1 MAVTGTAD
9 DYHHSGEEEDYMGFK
24 SGRARRTGKWSWFI
38 GLLVLTSISLAGTAR
53 AERMSVTAA
62 KANIRSGPGTEKYE
76 VLWEVERYHPLEVL
90 RRQDG
95 WVFFRDFEGD
105 EAWIYEKLLG
115 KEKTVI
121 TRTDMVNIRSGPGT
135 ENPIVFK
142 AERGV
147 PFRVLQQKGD
157 WLRIESSN
165 GDKGWIHKKLVW

>member
-1 MAVTGTAD
+1 LQAVEKD
-9 DYHHSGEEEDYMGFK
+9 VRMIFPID
-24 SGRARRTGKWSWFI
+24 RAYRICKRIWFL
-38 GLLVLTSISLAGTAR
+38 GLLVLASMAMAGTAS

-62 KANIRSGPGTEKYE
+62 TANIRSGPGTEKYE
-76 VLWEVERYHPLEVL
+76 VLWEVERYHPVEVI

-105 EAWIYEKLLG
+105 EAWIYGKLLG

-135 ENPIVFK
+135 QNAIVFK
-142 AERGV
+142 AEKGV

-157 WLRIESSN
+157 WINIESGN
-165 GDKGWIHKKLVW
+165 GNKGWIHKGLVW

>member
-1 MAVTGTAD
+1 MTLSIACLRRMGTVAFWV
-9 DYHHSGEEEDYMGFK
+9 GL
-24 SGRARRTGKWSWFI
+24 FI
-38 GLLVLTSISLAGTAR
+38 LAGSTVPGMVR

-62 KANIRSGPGTEKYE
+62 KAHVRSGPGTETYS
-76 VLWEVERYHPLEVL
+76 VLWEVERYHPVEVL

-105 EAWIYEKLLG
+105 EAWIYAKLLG
-115 KEKTVI
+115 KVKTVI

-135 ENPIVFK
+135 QNAIVFK

-147 PFRVLQQKGD
+147 PFRVLEQKDD
-157 WLRIESSN
+157 WIHIESGS

>member
-1 MAVTGTAD
+1 MILLID
-9 DYHHSGEEEDYMGFK
+9 
-24 SGRARRTGKWSWFI
+24 RARRINKWTWFF
-38 GLLVLTSISLAGTAR
+38 GLLVLTSIAVDGTAW

-62 KANIRSGPGTEKYE
+62 KANIRSGPGTEKYV
-76 VLWEVERYHPLEVL
+76 VLWEVERYHPVDVI

-105 EAWIYEKLLG
+105 EGWIYETLLG

-135 ENPIVFK
+135 QNDIVFK
-142 AERGV
+142 AEKGV

-157 WLRIESSN
+157 WIHIESSDGN
-165 GDKGWIHKKLVW
+165 KGWIHKDLVW